1 MLELG
6 ESTLAGHVEVPRLF
20 GLVMRVGAKMSVAI
34 GQAAHGPEPAHVE
47 FGSITRVRPHE
58 SPVFDA
64 QRPQVAC
71 EVPEIENRFDP
82 VDASSGSSFGDNQA
96 TIQR

>member
-1 MLELG
+1 MLELSEG
-6 ESTLAGHVEVPRLF
+6 TLAGHVEVPRLF

-34 GQAAHGPEPAHVE
+34 GQTAHGPEPTHVE

-64 QRPQVAC
+64 ERPHVAC
-71 EVPEIENRFDP
+71 EVSETENGFDP
-82 VDASSGSSFGDNQA
+82 VDASSGSRFGDNQA
-96 TIQR
+96 TIHR